1 MLIHLSERQ
10 SGPKYLYD
18 FRKKNPKSE
27 FFLHKNKNSEHFYS
41 LGKGQW
47 ETGHSVLWGK
57 VQFIIWET
65 GPTILWK
72 RFVLWE
78 SNHLSSGKR
87 TTLYPLGF
95 GPLILWEN
103 AIWILVSLLLSQLG
117 LSFTD
122 TYILS
127 KGTIFVVKNHLT

>member
-18 FRKKNPKSE
+18 FHKK
-27 FFLHKNKNSEHFYS
+27 KNSEHFYT
-41 LGKGQW
+41 LGRGQW

-65 GPTILWK
+65 GHTILWK
-72 RFVLWE
+72 RFILLE
-78 SNHLSSGKR
+78 SDCTYPLGFWTSSGKW

-127 KGTIFVVKNHLT
+127 KGTIFVIENHFT